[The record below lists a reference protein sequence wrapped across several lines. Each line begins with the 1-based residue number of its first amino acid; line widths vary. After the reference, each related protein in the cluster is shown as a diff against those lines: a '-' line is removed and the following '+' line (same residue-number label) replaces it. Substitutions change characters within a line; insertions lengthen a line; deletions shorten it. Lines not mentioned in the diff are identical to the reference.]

1 MASLS
6 GNVTFS
12 TGLIAT
18 GTTQALAL
26 VIPVNSFYN
35 EFDSVLAASS
45 GCVLPV
51 APVLGQ
57 GYRFRNNGDT
67 SVNALGVNL
76 QIFPPANA
84 QISGTA
90 AINLPYQI
98 SVGACCELL
107 AINALTWHVVS
118 YTPPQFNLNYAI
130 SDQAGVSPL
139 SLSSQVSGNYT
150 IAVQSVGALVSNIP
164 VVRIILDYDI
174 SSKIL
179 VRKHRLL
186 QLLH

>member
-35 EFDSVLAASS
+35 EFDSVLAATS

-76 QIFPPANA
+76 LIYPPANA
-84 QISGTA
+84 QISGTT

-107 AINALTWHVVS
+107 AINALTWHVIN
-118 YTPPQFNLNYAI
+118 YTPPQFHLNYVI
-130 SDQAGVSPL
+130 E
-139 SLSSQVSGNYT
+139 
-150 IAVQSVGALVSNIP
+150 IKLV
-164 VVRIILDYDI
+164 Y
-174 SSKIL
+174 
-179 VRKHRLL
+179 
-186 QLLH
+186 LH